1 MALILTRRITLELMD
16 GGDKERLVFGDPGF
30 WLSLRRRDGV
40 VLLFGVSFTD
50 HKIYEKR
57 DMDSR

>member
-1 MALILTRRITLELMD
+1 MAVILTRRITLELMD

>member
-1 MALILTRRITLELMD
+1 MD